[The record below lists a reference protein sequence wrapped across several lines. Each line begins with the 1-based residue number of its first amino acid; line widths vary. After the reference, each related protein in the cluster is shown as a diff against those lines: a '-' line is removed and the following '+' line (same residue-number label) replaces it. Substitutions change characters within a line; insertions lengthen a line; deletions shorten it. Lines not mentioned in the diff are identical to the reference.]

1 MHDCRKMTIAVAHQ
15 HREPRYWADPEWL
28 GSRGVLM
35 KTIKDLPEHSRPR
48 EKLREKGA
56 AALTDEEL
64 VAAILGMGTRGIDVR
79 TMARQVVAL
88 ICEHREGLTL
98 DHLLSVPGMGLAKG
112 GQILS
117 AFELARRHLVNET
130 TKIECAE
137 DVLPLL
143 ADIRAKSQ
151 EHFVCV
157 TLNGANELIEKRIV
171 TIGLLD
177 RSLVHPRDVFADLIA
192 DRAAAVI
199 FAHNHPS
206 GDLQPSDEDLKTQ
219 DQLVQAAKILGIR
232 VLDHVIVT
240 RKGYYSFQEAG
251 IV

>member
-1 MHDCRKMTIAVAHQ
+1 
-15 HREPRYWADPEWL
+15 
-28 GSRGVLM
+28 M

-64 VAAILGMGTRGIDVR
+64 VAAILGMGTAGIDIR
-79 TMARQVVAL
+79 TMARQVARL
-88 ICEHREGLTL
+88 IREHQKNLTL
-98 DHLLSVPGMGLAKG
+98 DELMSVPGMGLAKA

-117 AFELARRHLVNET
+117 AFELARRHLLKQTV
-130 TKIECAE
+130 KIETAD
-137 DVLPLL
+137 DVVSLL
-143 ADIRAKSQ
+143 ADIVGKSQ
-151 EHFVCV
+151 EHFVCI

-177 RSLVHPRDVFADLIA
+177 KSLVHPRDVFADVIT

-206 GDLQPSDEDLKTQ
+206 GDLQPSDHDLETQ
-219 DQLVQAAKILGIR
+219 RQLEGAAKIVGIR
-232 VLDHVIVT
+232 VLDHVIVSK
-240 RKGYYSFQEAG
+240 KGYFSFQEAG
-251 IV
+251 LINC